1 MITAYLVGDVQLL
14 DRLRVLPDAINSGL
28 LRGITQ
34 LGIEL
39 QRHVQQDKLSGQV
52 LRSRTGSLRSSIDLE
67 VDHSSGTVTAS
78 VFTDSRYAGAQ
89 EYGFAGTVSV
99 RASLRRIREAFG
111 RPIAEKAISVRAYD
125 RRMDLPER
133 SFLRSALEDIAP
145 DIRDEVEAALA
156 EAVSQ

>member
-14 DRLRVLPDAINSGL
+14 ERLRALPGAINSGL
-28 LRGITQ
+28 LRGIAQ

-52 LRSRTGSLRSSIDLE
+52 LRSRTGSLRSSVSLQ
-67 VDHSSGTVTAS
+67 VDQSGGAVTAS

-133 SFLRSALEDIAP
+133 SFLRSALEDMGPAV
-145 DIRDEVEAALA
+145 REEVQAALT
-156 EAVSQ
+156 EAVSK